1 MRHGDK
7 NKNLGRKKAHR
18 DALLSNLASQLIVHK
33 RITTTLTKAK
43 VLRTYIEPL
52 ITKTKKSENSHDIM
66 HQHRIVF
73 SYLQDKA
80 AVKELF
86 TVVGP
91 KIASRPGGY
100 TRIIKLGIRVGD
112 NAEKAMIELVDFNE
126 VYTKGTS
133 KAEEGK
139 KTRRSRSSAKKAT
152 PAKEI
157 APTQEPSVKDEK
169 MVGDDLKKIEGI
181 GTKVALALHA
191 AGIDSFEKMAAS
203 TPEALKEILDAAEGN
218 FNAQDPTSWPEQAG
232 LAAKGNWEELKTLQD
247 NLNGGKEVN

>member
-43 VLRTYIEPL
+43 VLRTYVEPL
-52 ITKTKKSENSHDIM
+52 ITKTKKSETSQDIM

-100 TRIIKLGIRVGD
+100 TRILKLGIRVGD
-112 NAEKAMIELVDFNE
+112 NAPKAMIELVDFND

-133 KAEEGK
+133 KVEEGK
-139 KTRRSRSSAKKAT
+139 KTRRGRSGTKKTDAST
-152 PAKEI
+152 PVSKKET
-157 APTQEPSVKDEK
+157 ADHAADST
-169 MVGDDLKKIEGI
+169 MDDLKKIEGI
-181 GTKVALALHA
+181 GPKVAEALQE

-203 TPEALKEILDAAEGN
+203 TPEGLKEILDAAEGQ

-232 LAAKGNWEELKTLQD
+232 LAAKGNWDELKTLQD
-247 NLNGGKEVN
+247 QLIAGRETN